1 LVLNQ
6 VQRPIFLREDFIM
19 RAITGLSIAALAI
32 TAASA
37 PAFGKAH
44 LQPSDTA
51 QQLGQANASA
61 VMLDADGNVVEDPT
75 GARNA
80 DARGLLDGDTG
91 VDGQAFSAVRS
102 ASGGS
107 ERGMKAGEMTKPK

>member
-1 LVLNQ
+1 
-6 VQRPIFLREDFIM
+6 M
-19 RAITGLSIAALAI
+19 RTITGLSIAALAI

-61 VMLDADGNVVEDPT
+61 VILAEDGVTVIGLDPT
-75 GARNA
+75 GARAGDAKGA
-80 DARGLLDGDTG
+80 DGTKG
-91 VDGQAFSAVRS
+91 VDGQTFSAVRS

-107 ERGMKAGEMTKPK
+107 ERGMKAGEMTKPN